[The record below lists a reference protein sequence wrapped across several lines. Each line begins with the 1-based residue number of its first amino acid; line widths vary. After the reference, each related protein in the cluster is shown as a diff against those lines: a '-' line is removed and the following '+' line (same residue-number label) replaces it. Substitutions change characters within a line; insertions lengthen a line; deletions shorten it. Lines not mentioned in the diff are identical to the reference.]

1 MLIGSPFTICGLD
14 LEGKFFLNGEVFQ
27 YTDQYNYLGLILD
40 KHISL
45 NPLLPNL
52 KSRIVNKMYSLNKI
66 RSMISTQ
73 CAIAVYKL
81 NVLPILYFSGF
92 FLISC
97 NVSELGDLQ
106 KLQNHALR
114 VCYDVKL
121 RDRVSTENMH
131 NRADY

>member
-1 MLIGSPFTICGLD
+1 MLIGSPFKICGLD
-14 LEGKFFLNGEVFQ
+14 LEGKFFLNGEVLQ

-52 KSRIVNKMYSLNKI
+52 KSRIVNKMYSLIKI

-81 NVLPILYFSGF
+81 TVLPILYFSGF

-121 RDRVSTENMH
+121 RDRVSIENMH